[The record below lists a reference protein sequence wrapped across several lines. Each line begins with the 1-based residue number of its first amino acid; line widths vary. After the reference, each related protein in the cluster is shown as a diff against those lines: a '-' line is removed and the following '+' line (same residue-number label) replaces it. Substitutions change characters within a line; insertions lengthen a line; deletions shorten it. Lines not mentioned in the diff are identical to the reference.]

1 MYKLNNLLTPSLL
14 AISLSMS
21 ALFAPPASY
30 ADNKASEKVEDIL
43 AASDAIRNPSQPF
56 TTQIHLTEYRNKKRE
71 QEGSLF
77 AYAKMNPER
86 GQYDTLVR
94 IMEPSRDRGKMMLKN
109 GNEIWFYDPA
119 TKSGMR
125 ISPQQRLL
133 GQASNGDVVTVNLA
147 RDYKAKIEAEESIT
161 DGDQA
166 TRHCYRL
173 ALSANNTSVMYPAI
187 EYWVE
192 RGSNRPVKAKFY
204 SDSGRLLKTA
214 YYRRYEKLF
223 GLERPTETLI
233 FDGVDAQLV
242 TVMRYT
248 NYQARNIPE
257 AWLSRDGLP
266 DVRE

>member
-1 MYKLNNLLTPSLL
+1 MFNFKPQSRLRQIVHGGAIL
-14 AISLSMS
+14 AVMIC
-21 ALFAPPASY
+21 APTTL
-30 ADNKASEKVEDIL
+30 ASEKVDDIL
-43 AASDAIRNPSQPF
+43 AASDAIRNPALPF
-56 TTQIHLTEYRNKKRE
+56 TTQIQLTEYRNKKRE
-71 QEGSLF
+71 QEGVLF
-77 AYAKMNPER
+77 AYAKMNAER

-94 IMEPSRDRGKMMLKN
+94 IVEPSRDRGKMMLKN
-109 GNEIWFYDPA
+109 GIEIWFYDPA

-147 RDYKAKIEAEESIT
+147 RDYKARIDSEETIS
-161 DGDQA
+161 DGDKA
-166 TRHCYRL
+166 ERNCYRL
-173 ALSANNTSVMYPAI
+173 ALSAINSAVMYSSI

-192 RGSNRPVKAKFY
+192 RGTNRPVKAKFY
-204 SDSGRLLKTA
+204 ADSGRLLKTA

-223 GLERPTETLI
+223 GTERPTETLI

-248 NYQARNIPE
+248 NYQARQIPD
-257 AWLSRDGLP
+257 AWLSRDGLS

>member
-1 MYKLNNLLTPSLL
+1 MFNFNLKQQKLIVTL
-14 AISLSMS
+14 ALGFVTGIAQGSGGGS
-21 ALFAPPASY
+21 
-30 ADNKASEKVEDIL
+30 DKVEEIL
-43 AASDAIRNPSQPF
+43 AASDAIRNPALPF

-71 QEGSLF
+71 QEGILF
-77 AYAKMNPER
+77 AYAKMNAER

-94 IMEPSRDRGKMMLKN
+94 IIEPSRDRGKMMLKN

-147 RDYKAKIEAEESIT
+147 RDYQAKIDAEESIL
-161 DGDQA
+161 DGHQVS
-166 TRHCYRL
+166 RPCYRL
-173 ALSANNTSVMYPAI
+173 HLTALNSSVMYASI

-192 RGSNRPVKAKFY
+192 RGTNRPVKAKFY

-223 GLERPTETLI
+223 GLDRPTETLI
-233 FDGVDAQLV
+233 FDGIDAQLV

-248 NYQARNIPE
+248 NYAARNIPD